1 MLDTRTPSVAR
12 AYDHLLGGEA
22 SFAADRA
29 FAGRLVALYPQL
41 QDTLVSSRRQVAD
54 AVARIARQGV
64 DQYLDVGAGLPTR
77 PSTHT
82 TARALLPAARV
93 AYIDRDPVVVTHATD
108 LVPTGVRYQ
117 VGDLTEPEALLATLG
132 NRRASTTPAAPTTRA
147 ASITPAAPTTR
158 AGSATRSATPARA
171 NPSGAAPSAHVPPV
185 PPEPPAFIDFA
196 RPVCLVLALIV
207 QALEPGTARAVVGVL
222 IKALPPGSYLVAT
235 AGAGDAGRLPD
246 SVWPAAPTEPD
257 LAAFFGGLD
266 LLPPGI
272 ARQGDVLCG
281 VGMKPYQARPR
292 G

>member
-29 FAGRLVALYPQL
+29 LAGRLVALYPQL
-41 QDTLVSSRRQVAD
+41 QDTLISSRRQAAD
-54 AVARIARQGV
+54 AVARLARQGV

-77 PSTHT
+77 PSTHA

-93 AYIDRDPVVVTHATD
+93 AYIDRDPLVVEHAAS
-108 LVPTGVRYQ
+108 LIPPGVRCQ
-117 VGDLTEPEALLATLG
+117 GGDLTEPEALLAALSYPG
-132 NRRASTTPAAPTTRA
+132 
-147 ASITPAAPTTR
+147 
-158 AGSATRSATPARA
+158 
-171 NPSGAAPSAHVPPV
+171 PPG
-185 PPEPPAFIDFA
+185 FIDFS

-222 IKALPPGSYLVAT
+222 VKALPPGSYLVAT
-235 AGAGDAGRLPD
+235 VGATGAGRLPD
-246 SVWPAAPTEPD
+246 SVWPAAATEAD
-257 LAAFFGGLD
+257 LTAFFGGLD

-272 ARQGDVLCG
+272 SRHGDVLCG
-281 VGMKPYQARPR
+281 TGVKPYPGRAR

>member
-29 FAGRLVALYPQL
+29 LAGRLVALYPQL

-77 PSTHT
+77 PSTHA

-108 LVPTGVRYQ
+108 LVPPGVRYQ
-117 VGDLTEPEALLATLG
+117 AGDLTEPEALLATLG
-132 NRRASTTPAAPTTRA
+132 YRRASTTPAAPT
-147 ASITPAAPTTR
+147 
-158 AGSATRSATPARA
+158 GSATPARANPSGA

-185 PPEPPAFIDFA
+185 ALEPPAFIDFA

-272 ARQGDVLCG
+272 TRQGDVLCG

>member
-29 FAGRLVALYPQL
+29 LAGRLVALYPGL
-41 QDTLVSSRRQVAD
+41 QDTLISSRRQVAD

-77 PSTHT
+77 PSTHA

-93 AYIDRDPVVVTHATD
+93 AYVDRDPLVVEHAAS
-108 LVPTGVRYQ
+108 LIPPGVRYQ
-117 VGDLTEPEALLATLG
+117 GGDLTEPEALLAAL
-132 NRRASTTPAAPTTRA
+132 SYP
-147 ASITPAAPTTR
+147 
-158 AGSATRSATPARA
+158 
-171 NPSGAAPSAHVPPV
+171 GAAPPAGPAAAQSARAQPAPAQ
-185 PPEPPAFIDFA
+185 PAPAQPAPAQPAPAQPAARARSPRREPPGFIDFS
-196 RPVCLVLALIV
+196 RPVCLVLALVV

-222 IKALPPGSYLVAT
+222 VKALPPGSYLVAT
-235 AGAGDAGRLPD
+235 VGATGAGRLPD
-246 SVWPAAPTEPD
+246 SVWPAAATEAD

-272 ARQGDVLCG
+272 GRHGDVLCG
-281 VGMKPYQARPR
+281 TGVKPYPGRPR

>member
-1 MLDTRTPSVAR
+1 VLDTRTPSVAR

-29 FAGRLVALYPQL
+29 LAGRLVALYPGL
-41 QDTLVSSRRQVAD
+41 QDTLISSRRQVAD
-54 AVARIARQGV
+54 AVARVARQGV

-77 PSTHT
+77 PSTHA
-82 TARALLPAARV
+82 TARSLLPAARV
-93 AYIDRDPVVVTHATD
+93 DYIDRDPVVVTHATD
-108 LVPTGVRYQ
+108 LVPSGVRYQ
-117 VGDLTEPEALLATLG
+117 AGDLTEPEALLATLG
-132 NRRASTTPAAPTTRA
+132 YRPA
-147 ASITPAAPTTR
+147 
-158 AGSATRSATPARA
+158 
-171 NPSGAAPSAHVPPV
+171 SAHVPPV
-185 PPEPPAFIDFA
+185 APEPPGFIDFS

-246 SVWPAAPTEPD
+246 SVWPAAAAEAD

-266 LLPPGI
+266 LLPPGVT
-272 ARQGDVLCG
+272 RHGDVLCG
-281 VGMKPYQARPR
+281 VGVKPYPRPRDPGRPR

>member
-29 FAGRLVALYPQL
+29 LAGRLVALYPGL
-41 QDTLVSSRRQVAD
+41 QETLISSRRQVAD

-77 PSTHT
+77 PSTHA

-93 AYIDRDPVVVTHATD
+93 AYIDRDPLVVEHAAS
-108 LVPTGVRYQ
+108 LIPPGVRYQ
-117 VGDLTEPEALLATLG
+117 GGDLTEPEALLATPG
-132 NRRASTTPAAPTTRA
+132 
-147 ASITPAAPTTR
+147 
-158 AGSATRSATPARA
+158 
-171 NPSGAAPSAHVPPV
+171 
-185 PPEPPAFIDFA
+185 FIDFS

-222 IKALPPGSYLVAT
+222 VKALPPGSYLVAT
-235 AGAGDAGRLPD
+235 VGATGAGRLPD
-246 SVWPAAPTEPD
+246 SVWPAAATEAD
-257 LAAFFGGLD
+257 LAALFGGLD

-272 ARQGDVLCG
+272 GRHGDVLCG
-281 VGMKPYQARPR
+281 TGVKPYPGRPR

>member
-29 FAGRLVALYPQL
+29 LAGRLVALYPGL
-41 QDTLVSSRRQVAD
+41 QDTLISSRRQVAD

-64 DQYLDVGAGLPTR
+64 EQYLDVGAGLPTR
-77 PSTHT
+77 PSTHA

-93 AYIDRDPVVVTHATD
+93 AYIDRDPLVVEHAVS
-108 LVPTGVRYQ
+108 LIPPGVRYHG
-117 VGDLTEPEALLATLG
+117 GDLTEPEALLAAL
-132 NRRASTTPAAPTTRA
+132 SYP
-147 ASITPAAPTTR
+147 
-158 AGSATRSATPARA
+158 
-171 NPSGAAPSAHVPPV
+171 GAAPPAGPAHAPQPAHAQPSPTQPVAGARPPRPQ
-185 PPEPPAFIDFA
+185 PPGFIDFS
-196 RPVCLVLALIV
+196 RPVCLVLALVV

-222 IKALPPGSYLVAT
+222 VKALPPGSYLVAT
-235 AGAGDAGRLPD
+235 VGAAGAGRLPD
-246 SVWPAAPTEPD
+246 SVWPAAATEAD

-272 ARQGDVLCG
+272 SRHGDVLCG
-281 VGMKPYQARPR
+281 TGVKPYPGRPR